1 MYMDYCPQ
9 EMTPQHCQ
17 RFDIY
22 YNILWK
28 ENFLKIKRYINLNI
42 LEMRHSML
50 ICLSSFHKACV
61 RFWKLKHLL
70 WWWHRHRKT
79 DSAFYSLFKDI
90 KIHPL
95 PQQSPPQHDPISVEF
110 PWQSAPPS
118 KGAGFLH
125 SRILDLKQLTS
136 QVLHSP
142 HSVHPPSTGLFGL

>member
-1 MYMDYCPQ
+1 M
-9 EMTPQHCQ
+9 E
-17 RFDIY
+17 RELS
-22 YNILWK
+22 NNK
-28 ENFLKIKRYINLNI
+28 EI
-42 LEMRHSML
+42 H
-50 ICLSSFHKACV
+50 
-61 RFWKLKHLL
+61 KLKYIRNEALYAYLL
-70 WWWHRHRKT
+70 SLFSRSLCKILKAQTFIVMMTQTQKDRL
-79 DSAFYSLFKDI
+79 SLFKDI